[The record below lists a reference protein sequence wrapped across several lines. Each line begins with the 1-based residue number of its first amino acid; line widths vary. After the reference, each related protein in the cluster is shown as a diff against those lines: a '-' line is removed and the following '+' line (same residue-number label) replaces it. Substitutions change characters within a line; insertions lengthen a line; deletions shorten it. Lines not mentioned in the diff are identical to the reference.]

1 MRAERQAGLVSE
13 KEMGIMVGKGKSFQK
28 SPIQEYGRGP
38 HFACFVLPAT
48 NALPTLCTSY
58 LWPSLPSPLS
68 LPCASSPVSYS
79 TVFSLCLG
87 QDYPLGPPPPLWAW
101 PNNLPTNESSYLAL
115 PLPPSPSS
123 SSSPSLSTVD
133 ISHPIIIL
141 FSPSSFVNQYIYNF
155 NPHPP
160 MNPS

>member
-1 MRAERQAGLVSE
+1 MSCERGFFGKMKWGWGENYCERAERQAGLVSE

-79 TVFSLCLG
+79 IVFSLCLG
-87 QDYPLGPPPPLWAW
+87 QKFVA
-101 PNNLPTNESSYLAL
+101 TNDLRRCSCIPAEGTFGSRCLYITQKKGV
-115 PLPPSPSS
+115 
-123 SSSPSLSTVD
+123 STWM
-133 ISHPIIIL
+133 II
-141 FSPSSFVNQYIYNF
+141 
-155 NPHPP
+155 
-160 MNPS
+160 